1 MSGRMANTIQW
12 NAVRKEM
19 VQKINRI
26 SHRRLNTKNG
36 SLCYVIYERHLVVVM
51 VMVSG

>member
-1 MSGRMANTIQW
+1 MANTIQW

-26 SHRRLNTKNG
+26 SHRRLNTKSG
-36 SLCYVIYERHLVVVM
+36 KQRAKRLLLVLELFTIFV
-51 VMVSG
+51 GIRI

>member
-1 MSGRMANTIQW
+1 MSGRMASTIQW

-26 SHRRLNTKNG
+26 SHRRLNTKRWFAY
-36 SLCYVIYERHLVVVM
+36 YVIYETLVE
-51 VMVSG
+51 VMVS